1 VKTGTLKSEGS
12 SAVTEGIGIGRVTAN
27 LEGTQIDDAVRV
39 EDAEIVR
46 TAYRLLHREGLFLG
60 GTSGANVAAAVQ
72 VARELGP
79 GNTVVTILC
88 DGGHKYVSRFYS
100 REYLAQKGLAEF
112 ADAGRR
118 A

>member
-1 VKTGTLKSEGS
+1 
-12 SAVTEGIGIGRVTAN
+12 
-27 LEGTQIDDAVRV
+27 
-39 EDAEIVR
+39 
-46 TAYRLLHREGLFLG
+46 
-60 GTSGANVAAAVQ
+60 VQ

-88 DGGHKYVSRFYS
+88 DGGHKYLSRFYN